1 MFVWWYRCDINTT
14 GDCMEK
20 FCEYLKEHAMKII
33 NYRMKRANH
42 TNNKNIHKI
51 RNHCHY
57 EGKYRDA
64 VHRICNLRYNILIYI
79 YIYIY
84 I

>member
-1 MFVWWYRCDINTT
+1 
-14 GDCMEK
+14 
-20 FCEYLKEHAMKII
+20 
-33 NYRMKRANH
+33 MKRENH

-51 RNHCHY
+51 RTHCHY
-57 EGKYRDA
+57 EGKYMDA
-64 VHRICNLRYNILIYI
+64 IHSICNLRYNIPIYI

>member
-1 MFVWWYRCDINTT
+1 
-14 GDCMEK
+14 
-20 FCEYLKEHAMKII
+20 
-33 NYRMKRANH
+33 MKRENH

-64 VHRICNLRYNILIYI
+64 IHSICNLRYNIPIYVYIYIYETYIHIYI
-79 YIYIY
+79 YITEKSKCINYARFMAS
-84 I
+84 